1 MSRLKTP
8 KEWPRPN
15 RAFSNSGSL
24 KTSELLLLAGTYST
38 NLLLKHTVLLFS
50 YVGPVGAYMF
60 SFLDIDV
67 WIKLDM
73 IKVMRMMEMMMRK
86 TSTEGDRSIIRR
98 YEILLNLV

>member
-1 MSRLKTP
+1 
-8 KEWPRPN
+8 
-15 RAFSNSGSL
+15 
-24 KTSELLLLAGTYST
+24 
-38 NLLLKHTVLLFS
+38 
-50 YVGPVGAYMF
+50 VGAYMF

-73 IKVMRMMEMMMRK
+73 IKVMKMMEMMMRK